1 MRTSLTLLLLLLSCG
16 QPPPVRTVDASKSTA
31 VASKLVAVADLSDSI
46 SITVTLLAADGAP
59 MPNQPLAVTV
69 SGTGNQL
76 ELNGRADVTTATSD
90 ERGQVVLNARSTVAE
105 QKTVTF
111 SSGDATLEAKPSITF
126 VPGPLHGLVFRQQP
140 TTVRAGQVM
149 MPPVRIGAQDGRG
162 NAIVTSDVTV
172 SVRLVRSVAGVLTG
186 GGARPFADGGVVFDM
201 LSITPPQTGYV
212 LRAET
217 SGGGALESVA
227 FDVTP

>member
-1 MRTSLTLLLLLLSCG
+1 MRAFPALVLLVLGCG
-16 QPPPVRTVDASKSTA
+16 QPPPARSVDASKSTA
-31 VASKLVAVADLSDSI
+31 VAGKLLAVADLSDAI
-46 SITVTLLAADGAP
+46 SITVTLLASDGTALP
-59 MPNQPLAVTV
+59 AQPLSATL

-76 ELNGRADVTTATSD
+76 ELNGRSDATATSD
-90 ERGQVVLNARSTVAE
+90 ERGQVFVNVRSTVAE

-111 SSGDATLEAKPSITF
+111 TSGGATLEARVSLTF
-126 VPGPLHGLVFRQQP
+126 VPGPLHGLVFLQQP

-149 MPPVRIGAQDGRG
+149 TPPVRIGGQDGRG
-162 NAIVTSDVTV
+162 NTVTSSDVTV

-186 GGARPFADGGVVFDM
+186 GGARPFADGGVVFEA

-217 SGGGALESVA
+217 SSGGALESVA